1 MLNTLANHG
10 YLPRNG
16 RGISKDIAVKGLD
29 DVLNWDITVVSYLYD
44 FAQPSNPAPNA
55 TTVNLKELT
64 THNIL
69 EHNTSLRYE
78 PHLDAINMVLNS

>member
-16 RGISKDIAVKGLD
+16 RGISKDIAVKVFD

-55 TTVNLKELT
+55 TTVISKN
-64 THNIL
+64 
-69 EHNTSLRYE
+69 
-78 PHLDAINMVLNS
+78 